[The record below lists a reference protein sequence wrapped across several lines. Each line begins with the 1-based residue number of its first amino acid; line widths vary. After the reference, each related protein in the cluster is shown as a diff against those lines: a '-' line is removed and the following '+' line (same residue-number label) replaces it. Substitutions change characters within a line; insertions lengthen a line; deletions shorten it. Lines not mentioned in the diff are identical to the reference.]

1 MAFCPAHDDRNASLS
16 VHVSDGRILL
26 HCNAGCSTE
35 DVVNAL
41 GLTMSDLF
49 VESKKTRPKIVASYP
64 YPDERG
70 NVLFE
75 VVRFD
80 PKAFK
85 QRKPDGRGGWL
96 WNLNGVRHVLYNLP
110 EVIRAS
116 DVLILEGEKDCE
128 TGRRLGFV
136 ATCNRSGAGKW
147 RAEYSEHLRHR
158 RVVII
163 PDRDEAG
170 RKHARDVARSLRLH
184 QSPLRPRKSP
194 TK

>member
-1 MAFCPAHDDRNASLS
+1 
-16 VHVSDGRILL
+16 
-26 HCNAGCSTE
+26 
-35 DVVNAL
+35 
-41 GLTMSDLF
+41 MSDLF
-49 VESKKTRPKIVASYP
+49 FESNKTQPKIVTTYP

-70 NVLFE
+70 KVLYE

-85 QRKPDGRGGWL
+85 QRKPDGCGGWL
-96 WNLNGVRHVLYNLP
+96 WNLNGVRRVLYNLP
-110 EVIRAS
+110 EVIQAS

-136 ATCNRSGAGKW
+136 ATCNRSGACKW
-147 RAEYSEHLRHR
+147 RAEYSEYLRHK

-194 TK
+194 TN

>member
-26 HCNAGCSTE
+26 HCHAGCSTE

-85 QRKPDGRGGWL
+85 QRKPDGRGGA
-96 WNLNGVRHVLYNLP
+96 GCGTSTESGMFSTIFQR
-110 EVIRAS
+110 S
-116 DVLILEGEKDCE
+116 SGQ
-128 TGRRLGFV
+128 
-136 ATCNRSGAGKW
+136 ATCSF
-147 RAEYSEHLRHR
+147 LRVR
-158 RVVII
+158 RIAKLA
-163 PDRDEAG
+163 DGSA
-170 RKHARDVARSLRLH
+170 S
-184 QSPLRPRKSP
+184 
-194 TK
+194 